1 MFFLLW
7 LKRFFFSQNKFIRF
21 TPLVG
26 ILSLALAVS
35 ALVLAMSVYSGYE
48 ATIRQS
54 IVDMTGHLMVSGA
67 KPESQTK
74 LWNKIKNHKQ
84 KWTAVVPFLSV
95 KALLAHEGNLSGVF
109 LEGVPSA
116 QNGLDVQ
123 VKKNL
128 EKRLIKGK
136 LVLNKSATVIGT
148 GLAKRFNLK
157 PGDFFY
163 IAVPQVSSERA
174 FQAKHQRL
182 YVEGVLD
189 WGFHDFNSRY
199 ILVNLQT
206 AQAVLSSSK
215 VTGLRLFMKD
225 SSQAKVL
232 SWQLSQTLGPSYT
245 VKDWQGV
252 IDTLHAGYFSAVR
265 KEKFLIFFILM
276 VLVLAGAFN
285 VFSHLSISVWNQIR
299 EISILKVIGGRGSF
313 VFFLLF
319 IQGFF
324 ISLVGTVLG
333 IVLGRGL
340 SKGFFYIQN
349 FWQILPSDVYKVN
362 MIAPVLRWTDVLLI
376 FACAQLICFISCF
389 FPARRAHNADL
400 KEGLL
405 YE

>member
-7 LKRFFFSQNKFIRF
+7 LKRFFFSHNKFIRF

-67 KPESQTK
+67 EEESQTK
-74 LWNKIKNHKQ
+74 LWSKIKNHKQ
-84 KWTAVVPFLSV
+84 KFNGVVPFLSV
-95 KALLAHEGNLSGVF
+95 KALLANKGKLSGVF

-116 QNGLDVQ
+116 QKNLDSEM
-123 VKKNL
+123 KKNL
-128 EKRLIKGK
+128 EKRLTKGK
-136 LVLNKSATVIGT
+136 LVLNNSATVIGT

-163 IAVPQVSSERA
+163 IAIPQIDSKQA
-174 FQAKHQRL
+174 FQTKHQKFF
-182 YVEGVLD
+182 VEGVLD

-206 AQAVLSSSK
+206 VQNILSSFK
-215 VTGLRLFMKD
+215 VTGFRLFMKNP
-225 SSQAKVL
+225 SQAEVL
-232 SWQLSQTLGPSYT
+232 SGKLSQSLGPSYS
-245 VKDWQGV
+245 VKDWQAV
-252 IDTLHAGYFSAVR
+252 INTLHAGYFSAVR

-299 EISILKVIGGRGSF
+299 EISILKVMGARGSF

-319 IQGFF
+319 MQGFF
-324 ISLVGTVLG
+324 ISFVGTVLG
-333 IVLGRGL
+333 LLLGRFF

-349 FWQILPSDVYKVN
+349 FWQILPSDVYKLN
-362 MIAPVLRWTDVLLI
+362 IISPMLRWTDVLLI
-376 FACAQLICFISCF
+376 FACAQLICLISCF